1 MAKPVLAALALLLFA
16 GCATAPAEVADGAWS
31 PDAPWWTEARLFGGW
46 FPREDG
52 SRVRVRAAH
61 ARNLFEVAAKIQQQS
76 GVAARIALADYTEL
90 IAYAVEA
97 KGQRLIVFSLPL
109 LEAIGDDRDALATTI
124 GHEAAHLH
132 FGHNPARKARDEL
145 AIGNSAALAGILAVN
160 ASFTRYEEREA
171 DLKGIEWA
179 TAAGFSACG
188 TARVMR
194 LLRANDS
201 GTAVNTFL
209 AMHPGYGER
218 IARANDLA
226 SRLDGRGC

>member
-1 MAKPVLAALALLLFA
+1 MLFVL
-16 GCATAPAEVADGAWS
+16 GCASAPAPVTQWAWPPDDG
-31 PDAPWWTEARLFGGW
+31 WWAEARLFGGW

-52 SRVRVRAAH
+52 TLARVRAAH
-61 ARNLFEVAAKIQQQS
+61 VRNVFEVAAKIQQQS
-76 GVAARIALADYTEL
+76 GVAARIALTGDREL
-90 IAYAVEA
+90 IAYAIETNH
-97 KGQRLIVFSLPL
+97 KRLIVFSLAL

-132 FGHNPARKARDEL
+132 FAHNPARKARDEL

-194 LLRANDS
+194 MLRANDS
-201 GTAVNTFL
+201 GAGANSFL

-218 IARANDLA
+218 IARATDLA
-226 SRLDGRGC
+226 SRLDGHSC